1 MIAEFETITL
11 FRPLLIFLIVAL
23 VGVLFFLIV
32 IKRYRRVS
40 GFLVAVFSVL
50 SIIISAFLLY
60 KMGVL
65 ADELNGGGDSFSF
78 FLFLIISVLS
88 IANLA
93 VYFIK
98 GRDFK

>member
-11 FRPLLIFLIVAL
+11 FRPLLIFLIVTL

-32 IKRYRRVS
+32 IKHYRRVI

-50 SIIISAFLLY
+50 SITISALFLY
-60 KMGVL
+60 RMGVL
-65 ADELNGGGDSFSF
+65 ADELNGAGDPFSF
-78 FLFLIISVLS
+78 FLFLIIAVLS
-88 IANLA
+88 MANLA

-98 GRDFK
+98 GRSFE

>member
-23 VGVLFFLIV
+23 VGVLFSPIV
-32 IKRYRRVS
+32 IKRNRRVS

-50 SIIISAFLLY
+50 SITISAFLLY
-60 KMGVL
+60 RMGVL
-65 ADELNGGGDSFSF
+65 ADELNGAGDPFSF

-93 VYFIK
+93 VYFIE
-98 GRDFK
+98 GRGFK